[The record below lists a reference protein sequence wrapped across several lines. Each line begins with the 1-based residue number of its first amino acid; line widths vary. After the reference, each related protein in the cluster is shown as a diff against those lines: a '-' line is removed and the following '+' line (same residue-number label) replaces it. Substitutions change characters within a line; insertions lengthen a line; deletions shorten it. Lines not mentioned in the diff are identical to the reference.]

1 MFHPSLQL
9 DFYDPIS
16 NFEIPTYNGFI
27 LSLFFLICRGLLTI
41 LLCSNPIQRESI
53 VNLNILFVE
62 RRVFIS
68 TCLVVLSLCF
78 PRLVILYTQN
88 PDTQVRYSLPV
99 TAYQWYWT
107 IGWERSE
114 VEIYI
119 DQLENIKLR
128 TAFQIETSDCRVIPL
143 RINTT
148 FFITSNDVLHAF
160 SIPAAFV
167 KADAVP
173 GRLNA
178 ISLNFS
184 HPGVFYRQ
192 CSELCRVRHSYI
204 PIKLEVILPNNAS

>member
-16 NFEIPTYNGFI
+16 NFEIPLYNRFI
-27 LSLFFLICRGLLTI
+27 LSLFLLICRGLFAI
-41 LLCSNPIQRESI
+41 LFSSNPMRGESMI
-53 VNLNILFVE
+53 NLNILFAE

-78 PRLVILYTQN
+78 PRLVILYTQS

-114 VEIYI
+114 TELYI
-119 DQLENIKLR
+119 EQIENVKLR
-128 TAFQIETSDCRVIPL
+128 AVFQLETSDCRVIPL

-167 KADAVP
+167 KCDAVP
-173 GRLNA
+173 RRLNA
-178 ISLNFS
+178 ISLNFP
-184 HPGVFYRQ
+184 HPRVFYRQ

-204 PIKLEVILPNNAS
+204 PIKLEVVIPNNAS